1 MVMFNFQ
8 CHNSGQNQV
17 AIKIFGC
24 EFVKNLLNFVESA
37 AALNEFEIM
46 FIMLYGEV
54 FPSIV
59 NRFSEGGYDFDIPA
73 AFLYISVLLI
83 FIFKSLLRYGMCI
96 PSCYFDF

>member
-24 EFVKNLLNFVESA
+24 EFVKNLLNFVERA

-54 FPSIV
+54 LHYNLPF
-59 NRFSEGGYDFDIPA
+59 N
-73 AFLYISVLLI
+73 
-83 FIFKSLLRYGMCI
+83 C
-96 PSCYFDF
+96 